1 MHLRDLLR
9 PSTGDAK
16 IGQAQSETREIEH
29 GQRCLTSERSSGRL
43 GAVSSELDGRER
55 WLGSPAVSGGEG
67 RARERAMLCELR
79 RGSECG
85 LWRGSKK
92 RAGRVGGRRGREIR
106 RRAQVGTRRS
116 TAGAKRAGLIGQ
128 AHDAEREERGARG
141 NGSATGNP
149 GPRGRERR
157 GARE

>member
-1 MHLRDLLR
+1 VVSGEL
-9 PSTGDAK
+9 
-16 IGQAQSETREIEH
+16 IGQ
-29 GQRCLTSERSSGRL
+29 ERGC
-43 GAVSSELDGRER
+43 
-55 WLGSPAVSGGEG
+55 GSPAVSGGEG

-128 AHDAEREERGARG
+128 AHDAERERRDARG
-141 NGSATGNP
+141 NGSTPGEP
-149 GPRGRERR
+149 GPRDRERG
-157 GARE
+157 GASGRRNWHQ